1 MSRKK
6 WLLLACVLLAVVIG
20 FAICLSARKEI
31 IYLEAPDPAFYPGFY
46 DFVLD
51 RPGEPTPIKNVG
63 PIENY
68 KDAVQKGLRLLKAD
82 NREDGGWLN
91 EWLWRGKSITVFYV
105 PEEDTWVL
113 VGSCPCTLREGDPH
127 WIGCHP
133 VVIIESDGTL
143 VTIGTY

>member
-1 MSRKK
+1 MNRKK

-51 RPGEPTPIKNVG
+51 RCKESSAKDVG
-63 PIENY
+63 PITDYN
-68 KDAVQKGLRLLKAD
+68 DAAWKGLRLLKAD
-82 NREDGGWLN
+82 NREGGGWLN

-113 VGSCPCTLREGDPH
+113 VGSCPCILREGDPH

-133 VVIIESDGTL
+133 VVIMESDGT
-143 VTIGTY
+143 VVAIGTY

>member
-6 WLLLACVLLAVVIG
+6 RLVLTCVLLAVVIV
-20 FAICLSARKEI
+20 FAICRSTQKEI
-31 IYLEAPDPAFYPGFY
+31 IYLEEPDPKFYPGFY
-46 DFVLD
+46 DFVLSRFEESTSMKD
-51 RPGEPTPIKNVG
+51 VRPIRD
-63 PIENY
+63 Y
-68 KDAVQKGLRLLKAD
+68 KDAVKKGLRLLKAD

-113 VGSCPCTLREGDPH
+113 VGSCPCILREGDPH

-133 VVIIESDGTL
+133 VVIMESDGT
-143 VTIGTY
+143 VVAIGSY